1 MSSIALA
8 VSPSSVLED
17 GTTNLVYTFTR
28 TGVTNTAIT
37 VNFGVAGTA
46 IFNNDYT
53 QTGATTF
60 TGTTGTINFAAN
72 ETTKTITI
80 DPTADT
86 IVEIDE
92 TVALTLATGAG
103 YTIAT
108 PAAVTGTITNEDT
121 SIALAVSPSSVLE
134 DGTTNL
140 VYTFTRTGVTNTAI
154 TVNFGVAGTATFN
167 NDYTQTGA
175 TSFTGGTIN
184 FAANE
189 TTKTITIDPT
199 ADTIVESNETVAL
212 TLLAGTG
219 YNNIATPAAVTG
231 TITND
236 DTSIALAVS
245 PSSVLEDGTTNLVY
259 TFTRTGVTNTA
270 ITVNFGVA
278 GTATFNNDY
287 TQAGATTF
295 TGTTGTINFAAN
307 ETTKTITIDPTADT
321 IVESNETVAL
331 TLLAGTGY
339 NNIATPAAV
348 TGTITN
354 DDTSIALAV
363 SPSSVLEDG
372 TTNLVYTFTRTGVTN
387 TAITVNFGVAGT
399 ATFNN
404 DYTQAGATSFTGGT
418 INFAANETTKTITID
433 PTADTIVESNETVAL
448 TLLAGTGYNNIATP
462 AAVTGTITN
471 DDTSIALAVSPSSV
485 LEDGTTN
492 LVYTFTRTGVTNT
505 AITVNFG
512 VAGTATFN
520 NDYTQAGATTFT
532 GTTGTINFAANET
545 TKTITI
551 DPTADTIV
559 ESNET
564 VALTLLAGTGYNNIA
579 TPAAVTGTITND
591 DTSIALA
598 VSPSSVLEDGTTNL
612 VYTFTRT
619 GVTNTAITV
628 NFGVAGTATFNN
640 DYTQAGAT
648 TFTGTTGTINFAA
661 NETTKTITIDPTAD
675 TIVESNE
682 TVALTLLAGTG
693 YNNIATPAA
702 VTGTITND
710 DTPIINLSP
719 DQKILEGETN
729 PQNVTYTVTLS
740 TSSTQTIT
748 VNYATADGT
757 ATAGLDYTSTNGTLT
772 FAPGITTRTINIP
785 ILNDNL
791 NEADETFTL
800 TLTSPTNV
808 NLGTK
813 TSATTTI
820 TDTLTSSVT
829 TTLPAGVENLTLTG
843 TTAINGKGNDSNNI
857 LNGNSVNNTLTAS
870 AGNDILTG
878 GDGVDT
884 VDYSQLAT
892 SITLQAQGTVNKGSL
907 GTDTVQAEVFIGNAA
922 FANAIDAASSTNNRI
937 NANLSQNSLKVFG
950 LPSGDVTFTVVNF
963 KNVTGSQGSDTI
975 TGNNLDNTL
984 NGSGGNDTLIAS
996 AGNDTLTGGNGVDTV
1011 DYSQLATSITLQAQ
1025 GTVNKG
1031 SLGTDTVQ
1039 AEVFIGNAA
1048 FANVIDAASSTNNRI
1063 NADLSQNSLKV
1074 FGLPSGD
1081 VTFTVV
1087 NFKNVT
1093 GSQGSDTITGNN
1105 LDNTLNG
1112 SGGNDTLI
1120 ASAGNDTL
1128 TGGNGVDTVDY
1139 SQLATSI
1146 TLQAQG
1152 TVNKGSLGTD
1162 TVQAEVFI
1170 GNTAFANVINAASS
1184 TNNPINA
1191 DLSQNSLTVFGLPS
1205 GDVTFTVVNFK
1216 NVTGSQADDI
1226 ITGNGAANN
1235 LNGSAGDDI
1244 LIASVGNDTLIG
1256 GDGVDIVDYGQLATK
1271 ITLQAQGFVN
1281 KGVLGTDT
1289 VQAEVFIGNSD
1300 FANVIDAASSTNNSI
1315 NADLS
1320 QNSLKVFGLPSGDVT
1335 FTVVNFQDVT
1345 GSQVNDII
1353 AGNDLDNT
1361 LNGGAGADVL
1371 SGGTGNDSYYVDN
1384 AGDIVKEN
1392 ANEGTDTVF
1401 TTISYT
1407 LASNLENLT
1416 LLGTSAIN
1424 ATGNGLNNS
1433 LTGNNAVNTID
1444 GGIGNDTLNG
1454 GGGND
1459 ILLGGVGADDL
1470 TGGIGNDLIY
1480 LGANDNAVDT
1490 VRYTAGHGIDTI
1502 YQFVRGMGG
1511 DKLNFTGI
1519 ANFDVIT
1526 SGTSTLVRVGDGIG
1540 GNTGFGTSQ
1549 LLVTLSGTSGF
1560 TSANANLN
1568 LFGGN
1573 FLFN

>member
-8 VSPSSVLED
+8 VSPSSVFED

-53 QTGATTF
+53 QAGATTF

-103 YTIAT
+103 YT
-108 PAAVTGTITNEDT
+108 
-121 SIALAVSPSSVLE
+121 
-134 DGTTNL
+134 
-140 VYTFTRTGVTNTAI
+140 
-154 TVNFGVAGTATFN
+154 
-167 NDYTQTGA
+167 
-175 TSFTGGTIN
+175 
-184 FAANE
+184 
-189 TTKTITIDPT
+189 
-199 ADTIVESNETVAL
+199 
-212 TLLAGTG
+212 
-219 YNNIATPAAVTG
+219 IATPAAVTG

-295 TGTTGTINFAAN
+295 TGTTGTINFAAG

-321 IVESNETVAL
+321 IVEIDETVAL

-354 DDTSIALAV
+354 DD
-363 SPSSVLEDG
+363 
-372 TTNLVYTFTRTGVTN
+372 F
-387 TAITVNFGVAGT
+387 
-399 ATFNN
+399 
-404 DYTQAGATSFTGGT
+404 
-418 INFAANETTKTITID
+418 
-433 PTADTIVESNETVAL
+433 
-448 TLLAGTGYNNIATP
+448 
-462 AAVTGTITN
+462 
-471 DDTSIALAVSPSSV
+471 
-485 LEDGTTN
+485 
-492 LVYTFTRTGVTNT
+492 
-505 AITVNFG
+505 
-512 VAGTATFN
+512 
-520 NDYTQAGATTFT
+520 
-532 GTTGTINFAANET
+532 
-545 TKTITI
+545 
-551 DPTADTIV
+551 
-559 ESNET
+559 
-564 VALTLLAGTGYNNIA
+564 
-579 TPAAVTGTITND
+579 
-591 DTSIALA
+591 
-598 VSPSSVLEDGTTNL
+598 
-612 VYTFTRT
+612 
-619 GVTNTAITV
+619 
-628 NFGVAGTATFNN
+628 
-640 DYTQAGAT
+640 
-648 TFTGTTGTINFAA
+648 
-661 NETTKTITIDPTAD
+661 
-675 TIVESNE
+675 
-682 TVALTLLAGTG
+682 
-693 YNNIATPAA
+693 
-702 VTGTITND
+702 
-710 DTPIINLSP
+710 PIINLSP

-870 AGNDILTG
+870 AGND
-878 GDGVDT
+878 
-884 VDYSQLAT
+884 
-892 SITLQAQGTVNKGSL
+892 
-907 GTDTVQAEVFIGNAA
+907 
-922 FANAIDAASSTNNRI
+922 
-937 NANLSQNSLKVFG
+937 
-950 LPSGDVTFTVVNF
+950 
-963 KNVTGSQGSDTI
+963 
-975 TGNNLDNTL
+975 
-984 NGSGGNDTLIAS
+984 
-996 AGNDTLTGGNGVDTV
+996 TLTGGNGVDTV

-1048 FANVIDAASSTNNRI
+1048 FTNAIDAASSTNNPI
-1063 NADLSQNSLKV
+1063 NANLSQNSLKV

-1300 FANVIDAASSTNNSI
+1300 FANVIDAVSSTNNSI

-1320 QNSLKVFGLPSGDVT
+1320 QNSLTVFGLPSGDVT

-1353 AGNDLDNT
+1353 TGNDLDNT

-1433 LTGNNAVNTID
+1433 LTGNNAANTID

-1454 GGGND
+1454 GIGND

-1519 ANFDVIT
+1519 ATFDVIT
-1526 SGTSTLVRVGDGIG
+1526 SGTSTLVRVSDGIG
-1540 GNTGFGTSQ
+1540 GNTGFGTGQ

>member
-1 MSSIALA
+1 
-8 VSPSSVLED
+8 
-17 GTTNLVYTFTR
+17 
-28 TGVTNTAIT
+28 
-37 VNFGVAGTA
+37 
-46 IFNNDYT
+46 
-53 QTGATTF
+53 
-60 TGTTGTINFAAN
+60 
-72 ETTKTITI
+72 
-80 DPTADT
+80 
-86 IVEIDE
+86 
-92 TVALTLATGAG
+92 
-103 YTIAT
+103 
-108 PAAVTGTITNEDT
+108 
-121 SIALAVSPSSVLE
+121 
-134 DGTTNL
+134 
-140 VYTFTRTGVTNTAI
+140 
-154 TVNFGVAGTATFN
+154 
-167 NDYTQTGA
+167 
-175 TSFTGGTIN
+175 
-184 FAANE
+184 
-189 TTKTITIDPT
+189 
-199 ADTIVESNETVAL
+199 
-212 TLLAGTG
+212 
-219 YNNIATPAAVTG
+219 
-231 TITND
+231 
-236 DTSIALAVS
+236 
-245 PSSVLEDGTTNLVY
+245 
-259 TFTRTGVTNTA
+259 
-270 ITVNFGVA
+270 
-278 GTATFNNDY
+278 
-287 TQAGATTF
+287 
-295 TGTTGTINFAAN
+295 
-307 ETTKTITIDPTADT
+307 
-321 IVESNETVAL
+321 
-331 TLLAGTGY
+331 
-339 NNIATPAAV
+339 
-348 TGTITN
+348 
-354 DDTSIALAV
+354 
-363 SPSSVLEDG
+363 
-372 TTNLVYTFTRTGVTN
+372 
-387 TAITVNFGVAGT
+387 
-399 ATFNN
+399 
-404 DYTQAGATSFTGGT
+404 
-418 INFAANETTKTITID
+418 
-433 PTADTIVESNETVAL
+433 
-448 TLLAGTGYNNIATP
+448 
-462 AAVTGTITN
+462 
-471 DDTSIALAVSPSSV
+471 
-485 LEDGTTN
+485 
-492 LVYTFTRTGVTNT
+492 
-505 AITVNFG
+505 
-512 VAGTATFN
+512 
-520 NDYTQAGATTFT
+520 
-532 GTTGTINFAANET
+532 
-545 TKTITI
+545 
-551 DPTADTIV
+551 
-559 ESNET
+559 
-564 VALTLLAGTGYNNIA
+564 
-579 TPAAVTGTITND
+579 
-591 DTSIALA
+591 
-598 VSPSSVLEDGTTNL
+598 
-612 VYTFTRT
+612 
-619 GVTNTAITV
+619 
-628 NFGVAGTATFNN
+628 
-640 DYTQAGAT
+640 
-648 TFTGTTGTINFAA
+648 
-661 NETTKTITIDPTAD
+661 
-675 TIVESNE
+675 
-682 TVALTLLAGTG
+682 
-693 YNNIATPAA
+693 

-878 GDGVDT
+878 GD
-884 VDYSQLAT
+884 
-892 SITLQAQGTVNKGSL
+892 
-907 GTDTVQAEVFIGNAA
+907 
-922 FANAIDAASSTNNRI
+922 
-937 NANLSQNSLKVFG
+937 
-950 LPSGDVTFTVVNF
+950 
-963 KNVTGSQGSDTI
+963 
-975 TGNNLDNTL
+975 
-984 NGSGGNDTLIAS
+984 
-996 AGNDTLTGGNGVDTV
+996 
-1011 DYSQLATSITLQAQ
+1011 
-1025 GTVNKG
+1025 
-1031 SLGTDTVQ
+1031 
-1039 AEVFIGNAA
+1039 
-1048 FANVIDAASSTNNRI
+1048 
-1063 NADLSQNSLKV
+1063 
-1074 FGLPSGD
+1074 
-1081 VTFTVV
+1081 
-1087 NFKNVT
+1087 
-1093 GSQGSDTITGNN
+1093 
-1105 LDNTLNG
+1105 
-1112 SGGNDTLI
+1112 
-1120 ASAGNDTL
+1120 
-1128 TGGNGVDTVDY
+1128 GVDTVDY